1 MRETYSFL
9 LLPQKSEEGDITE
22 KRPCYATR
30 VVPTSSGI
38 ETPFYSATLRRMRLL
53 FLVEGTSLPGGGI
66 DFLPVSLIRI
76 FTLVL
81 KDTGV
86 PAWKGERARRRCDR
100 DAR

>member
-38 ETPFYSATLRRMRLL
+38 ETPFYFATLCRMRQHRNSVLL
-53 FLVEGTSLPGGGI
+53 RYAMQNEALFQPNSIAMLRCFLALPSDVAKCDAG
-66 DFLPVSLIRI
+66 
-76 FTLVL
+76 
-81 KDTGV
+81 
-86 PAWKGERARRRCDR
+86 PAW
-100 DAR
+100 